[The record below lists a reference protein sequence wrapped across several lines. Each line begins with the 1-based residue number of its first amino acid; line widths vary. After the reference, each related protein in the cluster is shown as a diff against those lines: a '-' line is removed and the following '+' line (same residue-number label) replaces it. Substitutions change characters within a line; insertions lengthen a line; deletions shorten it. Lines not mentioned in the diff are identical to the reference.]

1 MNLYVVT
8 AFAYLHDSCRIS
20 DAVDIEH
27 GARASKL
34 VDEIRQTFLKHFTD
48 DEIAQLKSACQ
59 LHTVAHKTGDLTIDT
74 CFDADRLDLFR
85 CGIMPEASRMATE
98 RGAAFADDYRAFRKK
113 QMLWC
118 FRRAK
123 LIRYHAS

>member
-1 MNLYVVT
+1 MQPVVNPYVLT

-20 DAVDIEH
+20 NAVDIEH

-34 VDEIRQTFLKHFTD
+34 VDEIRQTFLKYFTD

-59 LHTVAHKTGDLTIDT
+59 LHTITHKTGDLTIDT

-85 CGIMPEASRMATE
+85 CDIMPETSQMATE
-98 RGAAFADDYRAFRKK
+98 RGAAFADEYRAFCK
-113 QMLWC
+113 QRNGVVL
-118 FRRAK
+118 
-123 LIRYHAS
+123 